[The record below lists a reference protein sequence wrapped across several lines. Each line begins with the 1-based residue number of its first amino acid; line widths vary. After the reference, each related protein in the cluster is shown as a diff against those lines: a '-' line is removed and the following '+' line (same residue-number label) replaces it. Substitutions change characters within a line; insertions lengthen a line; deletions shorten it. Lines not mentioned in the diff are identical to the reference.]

1 MVSLTQLGSALAAKI
16 AEIPLVANEIGSPA
30 NVSFYADAFPTAV
43 SLARAVYEMSPGRI
57 LVAWVSTTVNTAEA
71 MNAWAHTFSIYV
83 KAAKDRPVLPLVN
96 GIVDGTPASNAGLK
110 LRHSPV
116 LAGTL
121 PPEVLSIERVTD
133 GDAIDHFEVKVQI
146 EETGD

>member
-1 MVSLTQLGSALAAKI
+1 MALAAKI
-16 AEIPLVANEIGSPA
+16 ADIPDVRDEVVFPD
-30 NVSFYADAFPTAV
+30 NVSFYADTFPTAI

-57 LVAWVSTTVNTAEA
+57 LVAWVSTNVNTAEP

-96 GIVDGTPASNAGLK
+96 GIVDGTPARNAGLK

-121 PPEVLSIERVTD
+121 PPEIRAIERITD
-133 GDAIDHFEVKVQI
+133 ADAVDYFEVKIEI

>member
-1 MVSLTQLGSALAAKI
+1 MVDLTQLGTALAAKI
-16 AEIPLVANEIGSPA
+16 AAIPEVLAEVGTASH
-30 NVSFYADAFPTAV
+30 VVFYADTFPTAV
-43 SLARAVYEMSPGRI
+43 SLARAVYEMAPGRI
-57 LVAWVSTTVNTAEA
+57 LIAWVSTSLDTGEP

-83 KAAKDRPVLPLVN
+83 KAGKDRPVLPLVN
-96 GIVDGTPASNAGLK
+96 WIVDGTPARNAGLK

-121 PPEVLSIERVTD
+121 PPEVRAIERVTD
-133 GDAIDHFEVKVQI
+133 ADAIDYFELKVQI